1 MLLKYMVRRLIT
13 TIPTLLAVTFLVFSM
28 IHLMPGDP
36 IKAIFRQEPGDDGE
50 FTQAVID
57 SLNEKYGFDKPLP
70 EQYVRYMWNLFQGD
84 MGKSTIYNKSVSKL
98 ILEKIPQT
106 AELALAA
113 TLFAILLGVPLGII
127 AAAQRGRWA
136 DTLSMLLA
144 MFGVSMP
151 NFWFG
156 LIAIM
161 VFAVSL
167 RWLPSSGVGGI
178 EYLIL
183 PAITLGTASAAI
195 IARLTRSSLLEV
207 LQEDYVKTARSK
219 GIREVKV
226 LWIHALRNSLI
237 PVVTIVGL
245 QFGGLLAGTIVVE
258 TVFARSGLGILMI
271 TAVTSKDIQLAQGL
285 ILVIA
290 VIYILVNLIV
300 DLTYAALDPRI
311 EYS

>member
-1 MLLKYMVRRLIT
+1 MLPKYMVRRLIT

-50 FTQAVID
+50 ITPEVIE
-57 SLNEKYGFDKPLP
+57 SLNKKFGFDKPLP
-70 EQYVRYMWNLFQGD
+70 EQYVRYMWKLFQGD
-84 MGKSTIYNKSVSKL
+84 MGRSTIYSRPVLKI

-106 AELALAA
+106 AELALTAMI
-113 TLFAILLGVPLGII
+113 FAVLIGVPLGII
-127 AAAQRGRWA
+127 SAARRGKWA
-136 DTLSMLLA
+136 DTIAMLIA

-161 VFAVSL
+161 LFAVTL
-167 RWLPSSGVGGI
+167 GWLPSSGTGGI

-183 PAITLGTASAAI
+183 PAITLGTSAAAI

-207 LQEDYVKTARSK
+207 LQEDYINTARSK
-219 GIREVKV
+219 GVRELKV
-226 LWIHALRNSLI
+226 LWVHALRNSLI
-237 PVVTIVGL
+237 PVLTIVGL
-245 QFGGLLAGTIVVE
+245 QFGSLLAGTIVVE

-285 ILVIA
+285 ILIIA
-290 VIYILVNLIV
+290 VIYIVVNMFV
-300 DLTYAALDPRI
+300 DMLYAVLDPRI